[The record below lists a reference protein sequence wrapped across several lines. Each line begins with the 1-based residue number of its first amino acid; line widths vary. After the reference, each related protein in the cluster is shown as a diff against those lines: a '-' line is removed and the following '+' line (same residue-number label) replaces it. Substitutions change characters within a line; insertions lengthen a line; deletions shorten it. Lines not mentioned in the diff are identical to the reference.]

1 MEIHPPRPV
10 ASVKEFLRELLTI
23 TAGILIALSLE
34 GLLQW
39 NHHRELVRE
48 ARTAVTSELG
58 ENRRELAKEEQALG
72 GMQQDIRKIIDLV
85 HQLELHPRMP
95 VGSIHYGFTLTE
107 LHSTAWDTARTT
119 GAVSYMPYQEVERY
133 TQVYDLQHDFE
144 ELQQR
149 AFASSLDM
157 QALSTLLDRKAGTI
171 SRAELSDAER
181 RLGVLLAN
189 VVAMQQIA
197 KPLEDRYT
205 KMLNVTSEQR

>member
-10 ASVKEFLRELLTI
+10 TSLKEFLRELLTI

-39 NHHRELVRE
+39 NHHRELAQE
-48 ARTAVTSELG
+48 ARTTIVRELG

-72 GMQQDIRKIIDLV
+72 GMQQDIRNIIAFV
-85 HQLELHPRMP
+85 HQLELHPRVP

-107 LHSTAWDTARTT
+107 LHSTAWGTARAT

-133 TQVYDLQHDFE
+133 TQVYDLQHEFE

-149 AFASSLDM
+149 AFGSSLDM

-171 SRAELSDAER
+171 SQVELSDAER
-181 RLGVLLAN
+181 RLGTLLAN
-189 VVAMQQIA
+189 VTAMQQIA
-197 KPLEDRYT
+197 KPLEDRYQEI
-205 KMLNVTSEQR
+205 LNARTERR

>member
-10 ASVKEFLRELLTI
+10 TSLKEFLRELLTI

-39 NHHRELVRE
+39 NHHRELVQE
-48 ARTAVTSELG
+48 ARTTVARELR
-58 ENRRELAKEEQALG
+58 ENQRELAKEEQALG
-72 GMQQDIRKIIDLV
+72 GMQQDIRNIVNLV
-85 HQLELHPRMP
+85 HQLELHSRMP

-107 LHSTAWDTARTT
+107 LHSTGWDTARTT

-133 TQVYDLQHDFE
+133 TQVYDLQHEFE

-149 AFASSLDM
+149 AFASSLDT

-171 SRAELSDAER
+171 SQAELSDAER
-181 RLGVLLAN
+181 RLGILLAN
-189 VVAMQQIA
+189 VIAMQQIA
-197 KPLEDRYT
+197 KPLEDRYKET
-205 KMLNVTSEQR
+205 LEATTEHR